1 VQPSDY
7 FPHVD
12 LLLQSM
18 RIDRNRLNGRGKVAI
33 DAPVLR
39 RLLQQA
45 VAHLPFSAEFYADTY
60 PDIAAA
66 SAAGQIADLH
76 RHFVETGYFEGRL
89 GAPPPLDDA
98 FYLATYADVA
108 EAVADGQVSSPADH
122 YRRSG
127 AAEGRAPSPALA
139 EEVGRWMGLLRMPVV
154 GGP

>member
-1 VQPSDY
+1 MQPSEY

-18 RIDRNRLNGRGKVAI
+18 RIDRNRLNGRGKIAI

-39 RLLQQA
+39 RILQQA
-45 VAHLPFSAEFYADTY
+45 VAHLPFSADYYADTY

-66 SAAGQIADLH
+66 SAAGRIADLH

-98 FYLATYADVA
+98 YYRATYTDVA
-108 EAVADGQVSSPADH
+108 EAVANGQTPSSAEH
-122 YRRSG
+122 YRLSG
-127 AAEGRAPSPALA
+127 AAEGRAPSPELA

-154 GGP
+154 GNP